1 MEEENM
7 KLLAKTGQEVEVVID
22 SKTMMATVDGRK
34 LAVVK
39 DNKFKVWNDT
49 ILTDQSLN
57 VVREEMEKFI
67 KKVETGKKK

>member
-1 MEEENM
+1 M

-39 DNKFKVWNDT
+39 DKKFKVWNDT

-57 VVREEMEKFI
+57 VVREEMSKYI

>member
-1 MEEENM
+1 M
-7 KLLAKTGQEVEVVID
+7 KLLAKTGQEVEVAVD

-57 VVREEMEKFI
+57 VVREEMSKYI

>member
-1 MEEENM
+1 M

-34 LAVVK
+34 SAVVK
-39 DNKFKVWNDT
+39 NNKFKVWNDT

-57 VVREEMEKFI
+57 VIREEMDKFI
-67 KKVETGKKK
+67 KKVEIGKKK